1 MDSVELPR
9 PTAWPLVLSLGVALA
24 AAGVVTG
31 PAVMLVGGAVF
42 AIGLAGWMGQLLP
55 GEGHIHEPLAASA
68 PGPVTGA
75 ARTVER
81 LRTGVPGYRL
91 RLPERVHP
99 ISAGIKGGIVGGLV
113 MPVPALLWGVLS
125 GHGPWYPVNL
135 LAGMVLPGI
144 GDMPVAELEQFR
156 PVVLV
161 VAATIHAV
169 MSVVFGLIYGVL
181 LPTLPNVPKPFA
193 WGGLL
198 MPLLWTAVSV
208 ALMSAVNPVLDAAV
222 SWPWFIASQFVFGI
236 VAAAVIALT
245 PQRKPVAAGLLGG
258 LSGGMVMPIPAMLWG
273 LLNGHGVWYPVNLL
287 AGMVLPGLGG
297 RAAEELHRF
306 HPDWFLAAVAIH
318 LMLSAAFGLVYGL
331 ILPRLRPIPGPMAW
345 GGLVMPLLW
354 TGIGYGLMGVVN
366 PVLQQ
371 RVDWPW
377 FVVSQFVFGV
387 TAAVVVVRSETIHI
401 PPAGRGADSAA
412 DFLTGQGGNRP

>member
-1 MDSVELPR
+1 
-9 PTAWPLVLSLGVALA
+9 VLSLGVAVA

-31 PAVMLVGGAVF
+31 PAVLLVGGAVF
-42 AIGLAGWMGQLLP
+42 AIGLAGWMGELLP
-55 GEGHIHEPLAASA
+55 GEGHVHEPLAGSA

-75 ARTVER
+75 ATAVES
-81 LRTGVPGYRL
+81 LQAGAPGYRL

-99 ISAGIKGGIVGGLV
+99 ISAGIKGGIIGGLV
-113 MPVPALLWGVLS
+113 MPAPALLWGVLS

-161 VAATIHAV
+161 GAAIIHAV

-181 LPTLPNVPKPFA
+181 LPTLPDLPKPFA

-198 MPLLWTAVSV
+198 LPLLWTAVSFV
-208 ALMSAVNPVLDAAV
+208 LMRTVNPVLDAGV

-236 VAAAVIALT
+236 VAAAVVSRPGRRT
-245 PQRKPVAAGLLGG
+245 PVAAGLLGG
-258 LSGGMVMPIPAMLWG
+258 LIGGAVMAIPAMLWG
-273 LLNGHGVWYPVNLL
+273 LLNGYGVWYPVNLL
-287 AGMVLPGLGG
+287 AGMVWPGLGG
-297 RAAEELHRF
+297 RPPEELHHF
-306 HPDWFLAAVAIH
+306 HADWFLVAVAVH
-318 LMLSAAFGLVYGL
+318 AGMSATCGIAYGL
-331 ILPRLRPIPGPMAW
+331 LLPRLRPIPGPMAW
-345 GGLVMPLLW
+345 GGLLMPLLW

-366 PVLQQ
+366 PLLQQ
-371 RVDWPW
+371 QVSWPW

-401 PPAGRGADSAA
+401 PPAGRGPDRAS
-412 DFLTGQGGNRP
+412 DFVAGQGGERP